1 MNLEGLSLIKVDNNT
16 LIKPFDCGDEDLN
29 DFLLNKAKKYYKELL
44 ATSFIIEDEEN
55 TIAYYSIFTD
65 SLRVDKSGFVSM
77 SALKRLLRKLVS
89 HPKRHLE
96 YFPAIKIGR
105 LAVDQNIK
113 QSGFGRMIINNI
125 IDFAI
130 NLNNECACKL
140 ITVDAYEQSL
150 SFYEKIGFSYLS
162 ENDKGKDTRQMYLDL
177 TPLINTL
184 PSIEEEE
191 F

>member
-55 TIAYYSIFTD
+55 TVAYYSIFTD

-105 LAVDQNIK
+105 LAVNQNIK

-191 F
+191 